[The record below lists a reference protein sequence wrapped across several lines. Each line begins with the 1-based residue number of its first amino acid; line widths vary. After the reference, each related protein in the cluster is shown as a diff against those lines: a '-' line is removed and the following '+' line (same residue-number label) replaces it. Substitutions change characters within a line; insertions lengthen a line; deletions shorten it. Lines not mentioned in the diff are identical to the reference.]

1 MKVLT
6 ALNRD
11 IRDCEHLKEQHFAV
25 IEAARV
31 MARRLD
37 RDLPGDNVSASVFLK
52 YLEALGLTP
61 DLQADQV
68 PSGASKLGA
77 LQADMQRRFK
87 VVNGG

>member
-6 ALNRD
+6 AFNRV
-11 IRDCEHLKEQHFAV
+11 IRDCEHLTDQHSAV

-31 MARRLD
+31 LARRLD

-61 DLQADQV
+61 DLQAEQ
-68 PSGASKLGA
+68 PASGASKLGA